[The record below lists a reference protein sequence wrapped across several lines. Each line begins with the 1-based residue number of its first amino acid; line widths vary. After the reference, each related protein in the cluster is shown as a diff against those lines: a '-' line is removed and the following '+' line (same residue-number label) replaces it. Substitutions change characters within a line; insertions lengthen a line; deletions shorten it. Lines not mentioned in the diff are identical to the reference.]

1 MLRRVQREIGVVQ
14 DHDLFLLCDRRI
26 RSVVAQRLL
35 NLSDAVLNALRDC
48 QTAAL
53 WERLQV
59 IVENENDVVEF
70 LLYLHGMFQLVG
82 GTDSYRSVEY
92 ASILPSVRTLPEPV

>member
-1 MLRRVQREIGVVQ
+1 
-14 DHDLFLLCDRRI
+14 
-26 RSVVAQRLL
+26 
-35 NLSDAVLNALRDC
+35 
-48 QTAAL
+48 
-53 WERLQV
+53 V